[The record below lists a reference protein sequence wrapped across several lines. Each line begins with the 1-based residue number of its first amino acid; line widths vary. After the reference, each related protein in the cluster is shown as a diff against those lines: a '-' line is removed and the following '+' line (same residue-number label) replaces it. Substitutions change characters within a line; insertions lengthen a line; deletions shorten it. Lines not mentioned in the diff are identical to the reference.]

1 MTAFTKEQLID
12 FVYAEARLL
21 DEQQFEAWLA
31 LFTEDAYY
39 WMPLSHDQTDPL
51 LQGSLMYE
59 DTLLLRVRIERLAGQ
74 RTYSQQPKSRS
85 HHLLQGPTLEIT
97 HPWHKPEDGRYT
109 LRTAFHYVETRLD
122 QQTLYAGWS
131 TLQLISQEGSLRIKQ
146 KRVDLVNCDS
156 ALRSIQLF
164 M

>member
-21 DEQQFEAWLA
+21 DEQQFEKWLA
-31 LFTEDAYY
+31 LFTEDAHY
-39 WMPLSHDQTDPL
+39 WMPLTHDQTDPL

-59 DTLLLRVRIERLAGQ
+59 DKLLLQVRIERLAGQ

-85 HHLLQGPTLEIT
+85 HHLLQPPTIELT
-97 HPWHKPEDGRYT
+97 HPWHKPEEGQYA
-109 LRTAFHYVETRLD
+109 LRTAFHYVEARLD

-131 TLQLISQEGSLRIKQ
+131 TLQLLAQNGELHIKQ